1 MADETKAP
9 KRAHKATYARDS
21 KKGGYMI
28 RVEGPHS
35 NAFAGKDVPVTR
47 MDNTESNERLQKMIW
62 SGVDEKTGKPVTLY
76 TFEPRPREE
85 QEFEF

>member
-1 MADETKAP
+1 MPEDKTP
-9 KRAHKATYARDS
+9 KRTHRATYARDS

-47 MDNTESNERLQKMIW
+47 MDNSETTERLNKLIW
-62 SGVDEKTGKPVTLY
+62 SGTDEKTGKPVTLY
-76 TFEPRPREE
+76 SFEPRPREE
-85 QEFEF
+85 VEFEF

>member
-1 MADETKAP
+1 MAEQ

-35 NAFAGKDVPVTR
+35 NKFAGKEVPVTR
-47 MDNTESNERLQKMIW
+47 MDDSESVEKLSKLIW
-62 SGVDEKTGKPVTLY
+62 TGTDEKTGKPVTLY
-76 TFEPRPREE
+76 SFEPRPRDEE
-85 QEFEF
+85 EVVF